1 MVKKGGCEAEFSA
14 KEQKRRASDKKALK
28 LD

>member
-1 MVKKGGCEAEFSA
+1 MVVKGSCESEFSA

>member
-1 MVKKGGCEAEFSA
+1 MVKRGSCMDEYNA
-14 KEQKRRASDKKALK
+14 KEQKRRAGDKKALK